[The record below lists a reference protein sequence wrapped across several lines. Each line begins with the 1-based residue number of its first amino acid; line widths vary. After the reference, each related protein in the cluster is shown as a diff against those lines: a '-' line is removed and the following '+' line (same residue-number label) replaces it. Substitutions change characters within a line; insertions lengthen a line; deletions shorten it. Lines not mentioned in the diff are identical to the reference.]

1 MKLIQ
6 GDFAKLPASNIAP
19 DFAESL
25 RQLADAIDAGRVA
38 SCVLACVQDG
48 AYMVLKP
55 SSPSD
60 SLVLASLLHASVM
73 RDFMV

>member
-6 GDFAKLPASNIAP
+6 GDFSKPTTSNIAP
-19 DFAESL
+19 DFADSL
-25 RQLADAIDAGRVA
+25 RKLADAIDAGRVE

-55 SSPSD
+55 SSASD